1 MPVLNL
7 LADGVVAKS
16 YSLNKP
22 VTRIGRL
29 PACDIS
35 IDDPSSSGLHA
46 QIEINNGNQAEGIIE
61 VFIEDMNSTNGT
73 YVNGHKVTRCRLYN
87 TDVIEI
93 GCAQFKID
101 ISVNDSLAT
110 TLDITNSSLEDH
122 D

>member
-7 LADGVVAKS
+7 LADGVVAQS

-46 QIEINNGNQAEGIIE
+46 QIEINNGSQAEGIIAQQ
-61 VFIEDMNSTNGT
+61 V
-73 YVNGHKVTRCRLYN
+73 VRHA
-87 TDVIEI
+87 VII
-93 GCAQFKID
+93 MWQFD
-101 ISVNDSLAT
+101 LDLA
-110 TLDITNSSLEDH
+110 S
-122 D
+122 